1 MSAAAAQGRCKRRD
15 CSYCALQ
22 ASIVT
27 CGRLTAEHPEIR
39 MSATSILSGTGAGF
53 DRFEQALT
61 AAERLLH
68 HAKSAVREKVQTEGG
83 LDSAQ
88 AAAHGLAWFATYV
101 DALGQM
107 LGWGARLQAAG
118 RFGEIEQLLLTAAF
132 GEYLAQLTGGIP
144 MSQGETVRAAG
155 LGVTLAEVR
164 RFEDAV
170 ADLVAEGCA
179 DTTRRRIAQLI
190 AEQPAATT
198 FGDTGLDETL
208 SEMRVQMRRFS
219 EAEILP
225 HAHEWHLSNS
235 YIPQEILTKLG
246 ELGVFALTLPEASGG
261 LGLGKEAMCV
271 VSEEL
276 SRGYIGVGSLGTRS
290 EIAAELILGAGTE
303 EQKQKYLPRIA
314 SGEILPTAVF
324 TEPNTGSD
332 LASLKTRAAREGDV
346 YKVTGQKTWITHPVR
361 ADMMTLLVRTNPD
374 EPGYKGLSMLLAEK
388 PRGTD
393 SEPFPAKGM
402 SGGEIEVLGYR
413 GMKEYDISF
422 DGFEVP
428 VQQLLGGVEGQ
439 GFKQLMATFES
450 ARIQT
455 AARAIGVAQSAMD
468 LALKYALERNQF
480 GRPIYAFPRV
490 ANKIVMMAVETVIA
504 RQLTYYAAREK
515 DQGRRCDLEAGMAK
529 LLAARIAWANADNAV
544 QIHGG
549 NGFALEY
556 PVSRVLCDARI
567 LNIFE
572 GAAEIQA
579 QVIARRLLEG
589 AN

>member
-1 MSAAAAQGRCKRRD
+1 MSQSTVVAVAGNQARLLAP
-15 CSYCALQ
+15 CA
-22 ASIVT
+22 
-27 CGRLTAEHPEIR
+27 E
-39 MSATSILSGTGAGF
+39 
-53 DRFEQALT
+53 ALA

-68 HAKSAVREKVQTEGG
+68 HAKAGVHARVGAAGG
-83 LDSAQ
+83 LDAEQ
-88 AAAHGLAWFATYV
+88 AAAHGLAWLATYV
-101 DALGQM
+101 EALRQM
-107 LGWGARLQAAG
+107 LGWANRLTSAD
-118 RFGEIEQLLLTAAF
+118 RFGRPEQLLLTGAF
-132 GEYLAQLTGGIP
+132 GEYLAQIAGGIP
-144 MSQGETVRAAG
+144 MSQAETVRPLA
-155 LGVTLAEVR
+155 LGVPRPELR

-179 DTTRRRIAQLI
+179 EATKAELAQLI
-190 AEQPAATT
+190 AAQPDVTT

-208 SEMRVQMRRFS
+208 DAMRHEMRRFAQG
-219 EAEILP
+219 EVAP

-235 YIPQEILTKLG
+235 YIPAEVLAKLG
-246 ELGVFALTLPEASGG
+246 ELGVFSLTLPEAAGG

-290 EIAAELILGAGTE
+290 EIAAELILGAGTD

-314 SGEILPTAVF
+314 SGELLPTAVF

-332 LASLKTRAAREGDV
+332 LASLKTRAVREGET
-346 YKVTGQKTWITHPVR
+346 YKVTGQKTWITHAVR
-361 ADMMTLLVRTNPD
+361 ADLMTLLVRTNAS

-393 SEPFPAKGM
+393 AEPFPAEGM
-402 SGGEIEVLGYR
+402 SGSEIEVLGYR

-428 VQQLLGGVEGQ
+428 ASQLLGGVEGQ
-439 GFKQLMATFES
+439 GFKQLMTTFEA

-480 GRPIYAFPRV
+480 GKPIYAFPRV
-490 ANKIVMMAVETVIA
+490 ANKIVMMAVETMIA
-504 RQLTYYAAREK
+504 RQLTYFAAREK
-515 DQGRRCDLEAGMAK
+515 DEGRRCDLEAGMAK